1 MTYGE
6 KIDEMRKT
14 IATLYD
20 DSEWLRDMATMEEKK
35 FWNEFREIV
44 DKVDKPL
51 RGLLQQMS
59 EKRENREI

>member
-59 EKRENREI
+59 EKREHREI

>member
-20 DSEWLRDMATMEEKK
+20 DSEWLRDTATMEEKK
-35 FWNEFREIV
+35 FWNEFREII
-44 DKVDKPL
+44 DDVDKPL
-51 RGLLQQMS
+51 RGLLNQMS
-59 EKRENREI
+59 EKRERREI

>member
-20 DSEWLRDMATMEEKK
+20 DSEWLRDMATMEKKK

-59 EKRENREI
+59 EKREHREI